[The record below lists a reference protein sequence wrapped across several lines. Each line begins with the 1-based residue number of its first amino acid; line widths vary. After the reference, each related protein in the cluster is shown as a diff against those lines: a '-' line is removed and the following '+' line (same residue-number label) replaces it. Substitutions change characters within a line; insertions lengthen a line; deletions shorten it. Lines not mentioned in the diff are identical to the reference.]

1 MKPLDVLVFNHSQP
15 LRGMWREYPAGMG
28 QSLQRAALLS
38 LALLLAGCASVQ
50 RIPLSAGD
58 EDVATLA
65 GMPGVR
71 FYADAPA
78 SQFTADVHRI
88 AEGAAAREEGG
99 ITDLALSGG
108 GADGAYGA
116 GILNGWTESG
126 KRPEFTVGSG
136 VSTGALMAPFAFLG
150 PRYDPVLKDL
160 YTNGIADSL
169 LGTPNIINVLFGSGL
184 FGNQHLHELVSRY
197 VDEATLASIARE
209 HARGRRLFV
218 VTTNLDVQR
227 AVIWDMGA
235 IAASG
240 SANALALFRDVLT
253 ASASV
258 PVVFTPML
266 IDVVANGRQFQE
278 MHVDGSVTTPVF
290 TLPEAYLLGN
300 AKLAHASHASI
311 YILMND
317 KIDPGVEAV
326 ADDTIDIASRTS
338 STFFKTQARSII
350 LGTYQFA
357 HRNGIGFNLTYI
369 DKDVPEAGG
378 LGLDDANMRRLYDYG
393 YERARSGTFWEKTPP
408 TGDPLVTRR

>member
-1 MKPLDVLVFNHSQP
+1 MSQL
-15 LRGMWREYPAGMG
+15 LR
-28 QSLQRAALLS
+28 QALFLS

-50 RIPLSAGD
+50 RTPVTASE
-58 EDVATLA
+58 EDVATVT
-65 GMPGVR
+65 GMRGLR
-71 FYADAPA
+71 FFADAPA
-78 SQFTADVHRI
+78 SQFTADVRRI
-88 AEGAAAREEGG
+88 VKGAAAREEGG

-126 KRPEFTVGSG
+126 KRPEFTIVSG
-136 VSTGALMAPFAFLG
+136 VSTGALIAPFAFLG
-150 PRYDPVLKDL
+150 PRYDPVLKDI
-160 YTNGIADSL
+160 YTNGFGETL
-169 LGTPNIINVLFGSGL
+169 LGMPNVLNMMFGSGL
-184 FGNQHLHELVSRY
+184 YGNQHLREMVARY
-197 VDEATLASIARE
+197 IDEATLASIARE

-258 PVVFTPML
+258 PVVITPMF
-266 IDVVANGRQFQE
+266 IDVTANGREFQE
-278 MHVDGSVTTPVF
+278 MHVDGSVSAPVF

-300 AKLAHASHASI
+300 AKLSKTSHTSI

-317 KIDPGVEAV
+317 KIDPGVDAV
-326 ADDTIDIASRTS
+326 ADNTVDIASRTS

-378 LGLDDANMRRLYDYG
+378 LGLDSANMRRLYDYG
-393 YERARSGTFWEKTPP
+393 YQRARSGAFWEKVPP
-408 TGDPLVTRR
+408 AAAPLVAGR